1 MVNNMVLRKDLEKI
15 IEIIEPEKHILDIG
29 CGNGDLIY
37 SLVTNKRAK
46 AIGIEHNPKKVANC
60 ISKGIN
66 VIQSDAMD
74 GLKDYPENSFDY
86 VILSITLQEIKDPL
100 FLIKEMLR
108 IGKKAIISIKNL
120 GNIRNRFEFFIKGE
134 IPFFDGNDGKFSSKG
149 IFLSNIRNFKS
160 FCYKNNFRIIKELY
174 LPNSQIFNSL
184 LFNYLLS
191 DTGIYILENKK

>member
-1 MVNNMVLRKDLEKI
+1 MNNMALRSDLKKI
-15 IEIIEPEKHILDIG
+15 LEIIEPEKQILDIG

-37 SLVTNKRAK
+37 SLVAHKKAK

-60 ISKGIN
+60 IAKGIN

-100 FLIKEMLR
+100 DLITEMLR
-108 IGKKAIISIKNL
+108 IGKNAIISIKNL

-134 IPFFDGNDGKFSSKG
+134 IPFFNGSDGKFSSKG
-149 IFLSNIRNFKS
+149 IYLSNIRNFKN
-160 FCYKNNFRIIKELY
+160 FCRKNKFKIIKEIY
-174 LPNSQIFNSL
+174 LPNSLINNSI
-184 LFNYLLS
+184 LFDLLLS
-191 DTGIYILENKK
+191 DTGIYVLKNKN